1 MAGFEV
7 ITEANSPGEP
17 DPSTS
22 SSSAPPV
29 DGVLTRLGENGQYW
43 GDLALLKRMA
53 WAAESA
59 KSALW
64 CPAAASLSLSP
75 SWPALL
81 VNSYCGKAALSS
93 LPGLPVGLPTFP
105 TWDYAPVCGWSRS
118 SATDSLRNRLPS
130 SLTAK

>member
-81 VNSYCGKAALSS
+81 VNCGFPSLVCAGFRGDAVPPRRSGAARKEE
-93 LPGLPVGLPTFP
+93 
-105 TWDYAPVCGWSRS
+105 APV
-118 SATDSLRNRLPS
+118 ATC
-130 SLTAK
+130 